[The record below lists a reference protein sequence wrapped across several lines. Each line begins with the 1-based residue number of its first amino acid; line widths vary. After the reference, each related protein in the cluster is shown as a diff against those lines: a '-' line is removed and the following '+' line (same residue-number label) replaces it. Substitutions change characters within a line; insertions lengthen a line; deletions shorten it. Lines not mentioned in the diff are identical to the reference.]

1 MLDME
6 SHGER
11 ILISM
16 QNACIG
22 KGQTEIVIFKAIP
35 PIA

>member
-22 KGQTEIVIFKAIP
+22 KGQKSVIFKAIP